1 MKLKI
6 GKTEMTI
13 GQLAQKSNMDSQTI
27 RYYEHQG
34 LMMKPDRTESNY
46 RVYDDEAIERLAF
59 INRAKQI
66 GFSLN
71 DIKTLLGLA
80 DGKVTQCDDVR
91 EFAETRLSKIQ
102 SQISDLK
109 AMEKILSKLVR
120 QCATSEEISECPIL
134 ESLTEKP
141 Q

>member
-109 AMEKILSKLVR
+109 AMGKILSKLVR

-134 ESLTEKP
+134 ETLTEKP

>member
-134 ESLTEKP
+134 ETLTEKP